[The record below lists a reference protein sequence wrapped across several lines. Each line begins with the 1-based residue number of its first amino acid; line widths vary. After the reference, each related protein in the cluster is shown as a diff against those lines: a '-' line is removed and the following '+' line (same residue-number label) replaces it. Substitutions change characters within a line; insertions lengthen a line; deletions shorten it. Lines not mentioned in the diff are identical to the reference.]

1 MGDVHWLII
10 QESMLVQ
17 LMSWTGSNQ
26 TWVQVVPLHPHQDQQ
41 QQLKHQL
48 TVDLHNGLLINGVM
62 MKITMLI
69 AIGMVE
75 LVVTMTLVDGT
86 HIAQLVNVLSQL
98 QPQPQQ
104 LQLKHQPLDVDL
116 HNGPMING
124 VMMKTIMKNVILM
137 VELVASMITV
147 DGTPIAMI
155 VSV

>member
-1 MGDVHWLII
+1 
-10 QESMLVQ
+10 MLV
-17 LMSWTGSNQ
+17 L
-26 TWVQVVPLHPHQDQQ
+26 PRLHH
-41 QQLKHQL
+41 QQLQHPQQL
-48 TVDLHNGLLINGVM
+48 DVGLPNGPMTNGVM
-62 MKITMLI
+62 MITTMLI

-86 HIAQLVNVLSQL
+86 HIAQLVNVLSQPQLLL
-98 QPQPQQ
+98 QQQQP
-104 LQLKHQPLDVDL
+104 LHQPLDVDL

-155 VSV
+155 VNA